1 MERCTALAISAC
13 NWAARN
19 MLSPLLVMSSVVELM
34 MLWLFRLFWMTI
46 PGPMPGMMLTIAVGA
61 GAALALPTLVVLPA
75 GGVTAGA
82 GLVVAAGTVAAGA
95 VAAELTVTVGP
106 VVGGAVAAASLA
118 ASAPED
124 VVVELATG
132 VVVVTGAG
140 VVGEVTAAVG
150 LVVAV
155 GVLVAVGV
163 VAGAGLMGGIC
174 AATATAGA
182 ETNVLPGPF

>member
-61 GAALALPTLVVLPA
+61 GAALAPPTLVVLPA
-75 GGVTAGA
+75 GGVTAGV
-82 GLVVAAGTVAAGA
+82 GLVVAAGT

-106 VVGGAVAAASLA
+106 VVGGAVVAALLG
-118 ASAPED
+118 APAPAG
-124 VVVELATG
+124 VEAELTTG
-132 VVVVTGAG
+132 VVLVAGTG

-174 AATATAGA
+174 AATAAAGRRSCSA
-182 ETNVLPGPF
+182 SPSGPSG